1 MIFCDLTKKQ
11 KYNLEERWKI
21 WRKKTF
27 AIKLQWSS
35 GPLRFFFWLNSV
47 SEEGK
52 TMKNIIFSA
61 TYISRM
67 FCNPKFCVYP
77 LRPIYKNIAQTQGLN
92 QLQLTK
98 SSHASQVLQTTALLS
113 NNFFGI
119 YCKLMLLFSI
129 TYTVND
135 STSRA
140 FHFFHCFEKLPC
152 MYALLCIFSDAQD
165 EMRWSANFL
174 YLCIFHKNPN
184 ECTYS
189 GNTVLKRD
197 WIILVAALSGTTL
210 EYIFENNLFAR
221 IYCDLMQSSWA
232 GLTTTNGLYIC
243 LADLLRYHHID
254 ENFASRPW
262 TFMDF

>member
-1 MIFCDLTKKQ
+1 MKFFGLVT
-11 KYNLEERWKI
+11 
-21 WRKKTF
+21 
-27 AIKLQWSS
+27 QW
-35 GPLRFFFWLNSV
+35 
-47 SEEGK
+47 
-52 TMKNIIFSA
+52 
-61 TYISRM
+61 
-67 FCNPKFCVYP
+67 
-77 LRPIYKNIAQTQGLN
+77 
-92 QLQLTK
+92 LQLTK

-113 NNFFGI
+113 NNFFWN
-119 YCKLMLLFSI
+119 LLQTHAFI
-129 TYTVND
+129 FNIICRQND
-135 STSRA
+135 STLRA
-140 FHFFHCFEKLPC
+140 FYFFHCFEKLPC

-174 YLCIFHKNPN
+174 YLCIFDKNPT

-210 EYIFENNLFAR
+210 EYICENNIFAR
-221 IYCDLMQSSWA
+221 IYCDLMQTSWA

>member
-1 MIFCDLTKKQ
+1 
-11 KYNLEERWKI
+11 
-21 WRKKTF
+21 
-27 AIKLQWSS
+27 
-35 GPLRFFFWLNSV
+35 
-47 SEEGK
+47 
-52 TMKNIIFSA
+52 
-61 TYISRM
+61 
-67 FCNPKFCVYP
+67 
-77 LRPIYKNIAQTQGLN
+77 
-92 QLQLTK
+92 
-98 SSHASQVLQTTALLS
+98 
-113 NNFFGI
+113 
-119 YCKLMLLFSI
+119 MLLFSK

-174 YLCIFHKNPN
+174 YLCIFDKNPT

-210 EYIFENNLFAR
+210 EYICENNLFSR
-221 IYCDLMQSSWA
+221 IYCDLMQTSWA

-243 LADLLRYHHID
+243 LADFLRYHHID
-254 ENFASRPW
+254 ENFAPRSMDIYGLLTRCRSHREMLFCGTYNPWYCRSYARFVRFSNKYHPTTPDFGRLPHPVCGFAGFRPDLPVQAAVCWSRTYFLSKIFLLGFNLCNFSASTKHDW
-262 TFMDF
+262 

>member
-1 MIFCDLTKKQ
+1 
-11 KYNLEERWKI
+11 
-21 WRKKTF
+21 
-27 AIKLQWSS
+27 
-35 GPLRFFFWLNSV
+35 
-47 SEEGK
+47 
-52 TMKNIIFSA
+52 
-61 TYISRM
+61 M
-67 FCNPKFCVYP
+67 FCNSKILRLSIATNIKTLLKLRDWISCNSQSP
-77 LRPIYKNIAQTQGLN
+77 LTHLKCCK
-92 QLQLTK
+92 QLHFYQIT
-98 SSHASQVLQTTALLS
+98 S
-113 NNFFGI
+113 FGI

-174 YLCIFHKNPN
+174 YLCIFDKNPT

-210 EYIFENNLFAR
+210 EYIFENNLFSR
-221 IYCDLMQSSWA
+221 IYCDLMQTSWA